1 MTDDDG
7 IQEYGKVY
15 VDAESKLE
23 SFVTGQEAWFISV
36 GASSMAAQV
45 AALDNLFGMMA
56 QVVEGSG
63 HPQATQ
69 LAAAMRAKT
78 ILQPVGTGS
87 AAVEKMNLICAT
99 IKDEEILT
107 GVSSGYFQ
115 YGNAVLDRRIDV
127 KDGAPVS
134 TYGVAMMQ
142 ALASTIQSASVYGYA
157 LNITADTAKT
167 FLLKPVDTSISPLG
181 IYPFNLD
188 GSQVTDP
195 TWLISNEPAICLN
208 LPPVGVM
215 LGYYTLG

>member
-1 MTDDDG
+1 
-7 IQEYGKVY
+7 
-15 VDAESKLE
+15 
-23 SFVTGQEAWFISV
+23 
-36 GASSMAAQV
+36 
-45 AALDNLFGMMA
+45 
-56 QVVEGSG
+56 
-63 HPQATQ
+63 
-69 LAAAMRAKT
+69 
-78 ILQPVGTGS
+78 
-87 AAVEKMNLICAT
+87 
-99 IKDEEILT
+99 
-107 GVSSGYFQ
+107 
-115 YGNAVLDRRIDV
+115 
-127 KDGAPVS
+127 
-134 TYGVAMMQ
+134 MMQ